1 MWPTKPQNI
10 KLHLHERHGVFPAMM
25 EATARSPI
33 FCHGV
38 RQDEVRSGF
47 PSREWGRGIS
57 GCVKCQGLQTRKN
70 DLRHCPLPCFLGIP
84 VSAWEPLIWGSPES
98 AHKCF
103 LILFLS
109 PLYLVHVIAQF
120 LRKDIPSSQTPL
132 SLLLLLNKG
141 HTQTRSSHCRVSVK
155 LGITLI

>member
-1 MWPTKPQNI
+1 MKPQKI
-10 KLHLHERHGVFPAMM
+10 KLHLCERPGMFPAMM
-25 EATARSPI
+25 EATGRSKI

-47 PSREWGRGIS
+47 PSRERGRGSS

-70 DLRHCPLPCFLGIP
+70 DLRPCPLPCFLGIP

-103 LILFLS
+103 LILFS
-109 PLYLVHVIAQF
+109 SSLYLVHVITQF
-120 LRKDIPSSQTPL
+120 LRKDKPSLHIPL
-132 SLLLLLNKG
+132 SLLRSLNKG
-141 HTQTRSSHCRVSVK
+141 HTQAGFSHCWISVK
-155 LGITLI
+155 LSVILI